1 MVLGCPRF
9 THDASTLS
17 PNTITV
23 MSSIVNIIGGEDL
36 YDHLTSIHFDNESI
50 FRTSSKNYK
59 ESDNNLDIGLLTI
72 SCFVSY
78 ELKWV
83 VGKSNYSRP
92 WQFGHDFSFES
103 FHAHFSLRRN
113 WYVYEICKWT
123 PNLILHPS
131 QNGCPISW
139 IFWSQNDCS
148 VYLPN

>member
-1 MVLGCPRF
+1 MMVLGCPRF

-83 VGKSNYSRP
+83 VGKSNHSRP
-92 WQFGHDFSFES
+92 
-103 FHAHFSLRRN
+103 
-113 WYVYEICKWT
+113 
-123 PNLILHPS
+123 
-131 QNGCPISW
+131 
-139 IFWSQNDCS
+139 
-148 VYLPN
+148 